1 MFGINNKGS
10 KPQNR
15 IDSLIGAGTTI
26 EGNIVF
32 SGGLRVDGQVRG
44 NVATCGDQPS
54 TLVLSE
60 QARIEGEIRVSHVV
74 INGTVIGPL
83 RAAEYVELQAK
94 ANVTGD
100 VHYRTLEMQ
109 LGAVLQGRLVYDAE
123 AKSEKVVPLKPATAD

>member
-1 MFGINNKGS
+1 MFGTNKRN

-15 IDSLIGAGTTI
+15 IDCLIGAGTII
-26 EGNIVF
+26 EGNITF
-32 SGGLRVDGQVRG
+32 SGGLRVDGHVRG
-44 NVATCGDQPS
+44 NVIAAEDKPG

-74 INGTVIGPL
+74 INGTVVGPVH
-83 RAAEYVELQAK
+83 AIEYVELQTK

-109 LGAVLQGRLVYDAE
+109 LGAVVQGRLVHQPE
-123 AKSEKVVPLKPATAD
+123 AKSGKVVPLKPVSV